1 VEVSNVTRLRFS
13 AVFALVIGI
22 AAAVGGQEKKDP
34 PKVDP
39 KATDPKPADP
49 KQPEPKPADPKP
61 ADPNAKTFQLKLEKG
76 KSFYQEMGTA
86 VTQVI
91 KVQGQDLTQKQDS
104 TFQFKWTP
112 TKQEGDK
119 WFVEQEVEGLKMS
132 IDISGN
138 QISYDST
145 KQDGGV
151 TAGNPTL
158 TQFFKA
164 LVGAKFTAI
173 LDKNQKVEKV
183 EGKEKFIADLGAGSP
198 QMDQLLKKI
207 MTDDALKQMCDPSF
221 GLTPDSPKKPGDTWK
236 KESTIDLG
244 PIGTYAV
251 SYTFKY
257 VGAPS
262 DEEKKDERKKDTE
275 KIEVE
280 TSLIYTAPKANPEG
294 LLFRIKEGKL
304 TSTNPT
310 KGTIFFDS
318 KNGRIASAE
327 ISIDL
332 KGDLMVTIGGTDTKV
347 ELQQNQK
354 TTIKAGD
361 TSFLPKK

>member
-1 VEVSNVTRLRFS
+1 VSRIRFG
-13 AVFALVIGI
+13 AVVALIIGI
-22 AAAVGGQEKKDP
+22 TASVGGQEKKDP

-39 KATDPKPADP
+39 KPADPKPADP
-49 KQPEPKPADPKP
+49 KKADPPKSADPKPADPKP
-61 ADPNAKTFQLKLEKG
+61 ADPNAKAFQLKLEKG
-76 KSFYQEMGTA
+76 KSFYQEMGTS
-86 VTQVI
+86 VTQII
-91 KVQGQDLTQKQDS
+91 KVQGQDLTQKQES

-119 WFVEQEVEGLKMS
+119 WYVEQEVEGLKMS

-138 QISYDST
+138 LISYDST

-183 EGKEKFIADLGAGSP
+183 EGKEKFIADLGAGSQ
-198 QMDQLLKKI
+198 QMDALLKKI

-221 GLTPDSPKKPGDTWK
+221 GLTPDAPKKPGDTWK
-236 KESTIDLG
+236 KDSTIDLG

-257 VGAPS
+257 VGPAS
-262 DEEKKDERKKDTE
+262 DEDKKDEKKKDTD

-280 TSLIYTAPKANPEG
+280 TTLNYTAPKANPEG

-327 ISIDL
+327 ISIVL
-332 KGDLMVTIGGTDTKV
+332 KGDLTVTIGGTDTKV
-347 ELQQNQK
+347 ELNQEQK
-354 TTIKAGD
+354 TRIVTQDASFIK
-361 TSFLPKK
+361 K

>member
-1 VEVSNVTRLRFS
+1 MTRLRFS
-13 AVFALVIGI
+13 AVLALVIGI

-49 KQPEPKPADPKP
+49 KPADPKPADPKPADPKP
-61 ADPNAKTFQLKLEKG
+61 ADPNAKAFQLKQEKG

-112 TKQEGDK
+112 SKQEGDK

-183 EGKEKFIADLGAGSP
+183 EGKEKFIQDLGAGSP
-198 QMDQLLKKI
+198 QMDALLKKI

-221 GLTPDSPKKPGDTWK
+221 GLTPTDGPKKPGDTWK

-257 VGAPS
+257 VGH
-262 DEEKKDERKKDTE
+262 R
-275 KIEVE
+275 
-280 TSLIYTAPKANPEG
+280 
-294 LLFRIKEGKL
+294 RM
-304 TSTNPT
+304 
-310 KGTIFFDS
+310 
-318 KNGRIASAE
+318 RRRR
-327 ISIDL
+327 
-332 KGDLMVTIGGTDTKV
+332 TIGRRTWTRSRSRPAWYTPLRRRTQKGCSSESRKESSPARTRPKERFSSIPGTAESPRPRSAST
-347 ELQQNQK
+347 
-354 TTIKAGD
+354 
-361 TSFLPKK
+361 

>member
-1 VEVSNVTRLRFS
+1 VSRKRFS
-13 AVFALVIGI
+13 AVIALVIGI
-22 AAAVGGQEKKDP
+22 AASVGGQEKKDP
-34 PKVDP
+34 PKVDKKDPP
-39 KATDPKPADP
+39 KVDSKPADP
-49 KQPEPKPADPKP
+49 PK
-61 ADPNAKTFQLKLEKG
+61 ADPNAKPFQLKLEKG
-76 KSFYQEMGTA
+76 KSFYQEMSTS
-86 VTQVI
+86 VSQTI
-91 KVQGQDLTQKQDS
+91 KVQGQDLNQKQES

-119 WFVEQEVEGLKMS
+119 WVVEQEVEGLKMS

-138 QISYDST
+138 QISYDSS

-164 LVGAKFTAI
+164 LVGAKFSAT

-183 EGKEKFIADLGAGSP
+183 EGKDKFIQDLGAGNQ
-198 QMDQLLKKI
+198 QMDALLKKI

-236 KESTIDLG
+236 KDSTIDLG

-257 VGAPS
+257 VGPPT
-262 DEEKKDERKKDTE
+262 DEEKKDEKKKDTD

-280 TSLIYTAPKANPEG
+280 TSLVYSAPKANPEG

-310 KGTIFFDS
+310 KGAIFFDS
-318 KNGRIASAE
+318 KNGRISSAE
-327 ISIDL
+327 ISISL
-332 KGDLMVTIGGTDTKV
+332 KGDLTVTIGGTDTKV
-347 ELQQNQK
+347 ELNQEQK
-354 TTIKAGD
+354 TRITTQD
-361 TSFLPKK
+361 TSFVVKK